1 MNMNLFAKKYTLYG
15 FLILL
20 CALSG
25 CKDQLDT
32 MPTDAVTDTEI
43 YKNTSNI
50 QTVINGT
57 WRYLNDT
64 YFTFANPGYSA
75 FMRTSDAMAN
85 DVAVTTKYGY
95 RDPYAFTELFDRSTN
110 RVNAFWT
117 LLYKVIDNANN
128 VIAKTEQAEG
138 TREEKDLLIGQAKTL
153 RAFAY
158 LNFAS
163 FYQFS
168 YLKDKNALTVPIYTE
183 PSTTSTQGRPRASL
197 EEIYAL
203 ITSDLTD
210 AVNKLE
216 GYDRPNTQ
224 KYRIDAHVAN
234 GVLAR
239 AYLNMGQ
246 WELAAN
252 AAASAADGFPLMN
265 AEAYYAGFNDAQN
278 PEWIW
283 GHLQTTDQ
291 STASYTF
298 HYMDVSSSGSF
309 YFSFMADPFFKDH
322 FAPQDVR
329 TALFEWDGLPG
340 REGFLRYKKFKFKQ
354 NLIGDIVYM
363 RSSEMWLIQAEGYA
377 RAGNETAA
385 VNALNTLREARNAD
399 LYAAQE
405 GDLIEA
411 ILLERRKEL
420 WGEGFGLSD
429 IIRNQKSVVRRSF
442 LDAEGS
448 PIKVTVTTPSGEQKQ
463 VNGQGHRVVRLPD
476 GNVFEAN
483 SRYYIFAIPLVEQQ
497 QNPNL

>member
-1 MNMNLFAKKYTLYG
+1 MNLFAKKYKIY
-15 FLILL
+15 LL
-20 CALSG
+20 SIFVLALSG

-117 LLYKVIDNANN
+117 LLYKVIDNTNN

-138 TREEKDLLIGQAKTL
+138 TQEDKDLLIGQAKTL

-163 FYQFS
+163 YYQFS

-183 PSTTSTQGRPRASL
+183 PSTTGTQGKPKASL
-197 EEIYAL
+197 EEVYAL
-203 ITSDLTD
+203 ITADLTD
-210 AVNKLE
+210 AITKLE
-216 GYDRPNTQ
+216 GYNRPSAQ
-224 KYRIDAHVAN
+224 KYRVDAHVAN
-234 GVLAR
+234 GLLAR

-246 WELAAN
+246 WELAASAAAN
-252 AAASAADGFPLMN
+252 AAEGFPLMN

-298 HYMDVSSSGSF
+298 HYLDVSSSGSF
-309 YFSFMADPFFKDH
+309 YFSFMADPFFKNH

-377 RAGNETAA
+377 RAGQQAEA
-385 VNALNTLREARNAD
+385 VNTLNTLREARNAT
-399 LYAAQE
+399 LYTAQE
-405 GDLIEA
+405 GDLVEA

-429 IIRNQKSVVRRSF
+429 IIRNQKSVVRKSF
-442 LDAEGS
+442 LDDAGS
-448 PIKVTVTTPSGEQKQ
+448 PIKVTITTPSGEQKQ
-463 VNGQGHRVVRLPD
+463 VNGQGHRVVRFPD
-476 GNVFEAN
+476 GNAFEAN